1 MFSIS
6 DKEFYEYNKKNILYM
21 PIYQY
26 IISNKYL
33 NDIYK
38 VYKNS
43 IKHIQNNYT
52 KNKKYY
58 AIIDLDETFLFNDFY
73 LLHTLNIYK
82 YNLNIYNYY
91 KKKLNPL
98 FGPILPFICILY
110 YYLKH
115 KNINIIFLTARELK
129 YKEDTIKN
137 LKLFKIEYEKI
148 IFKDTD
154 IESFKYKKTQI
165 EQLNKEYDIILI
177 LNDQPEFK
185 HKHLI
190 QMPRLYNSIN

>member
-1 MFSIS
+1 
-6 DKEFYEYNKKNILYM
+6 M